1 MIKAMK
7 DFQIPMRV
15 EVDKETASATF
26 GRFTTEAY
34 ERGFGT
40 TVGNALRRVLL
51 SSLTGAAVTTV
62 KIEGVLHEFSTIPG
76 VTEDVTS
83 IILNVKGLR
92 LALHTDKPKTIR
104 LKKKGP
110 GEAKGS
116 DIIHDADISI
126 LTPNLH
132 IATLDKDA
140 TLDLEMT
147 VKHGRGYVPAERNKE
162 EGLPIGVIAID
173 SIFSPI
179 KRVNFHVENARV
191 GRMTD
196 YDKLTLE
203 IWTDG
208 TISPSDALSTAA
220 GILRDH
226 VEIFIN
232 PEARVE
238 GRAELSGDDAQRE
251 INKNLFRSVNE
262 LELSVRAANCLKNA
276 NIKTIADLV
285 QKSEAEMLKTKNF
298 GKKSLNEI
306 KEILTDMGLQRSQ
319 ERVGEGTVR
328 HRKKGRQLG
337 RQTKHRWALFR
348 SLVTSLLEH
357 ERIETTEAKAKEIR
371 GFTDRMITLGK
382 DGSLPAR
389 RRALSFLRSK
399 DVVSKLFSDVAGR
412 FKDRPGGYT
421 RMVKTRRRIGD
432 AAELVAIELVA
443 RAEASTAKKSAPPS
457 AKPEKSE

>member
-15 EVDKETASATF
+15 EVDKDAQSPTF
-26 GRFTTEAY
+26 GRFTTEAF

-40 TVGNALRRVLL
+40 TIGNALRRILL

-62 KIEGVLHEFSTIPG
+62 KIEGVVHEFSTISG
-76 VTEDVTS
+76 VTEDVTA
-83 IILNVKGLR
+83 IILNIKSLR

-116 DIIHDADISI
+116 DILHDGDVTI
-126 LTPNLH
+126 LTPDLH

-140 TLDLEMT
+140 SLDIEMT

-179 KRVNFHVENARV
+179 RRVNFHVENARV

-196 YDKLTLE
+196 YDKLTME

-208 TISPSDALSTAA
+208 TISPRDALSTAA
-220 GILRDH
+220 GILREHLD
-226 VEIFIN
+226 IFIN
-232 PEARVE
+232 PEERTE
-238 GRAELSGDDAQRE
+238 GKSEAGYEESQRE
-251 INKNLFRSVNE
+251 VNKNLSRSVNE

-285 QKSEAEMLKTKNF
+285 QKSEGEMLRTKNF

-306 KEILTDMGLQRSQ
+306 KEILSEMGLSL
-319 ERVGEGTVR
+319 GT
-328 HRKKGRQLG
+328 K
-337 RQTKHRWALFR
+337 
-348 SLVTSLLEH
+348 
-357 ERIETTEAKAKEIR
+357 IEAASSPHN
-371 GFTDRMITLGK
+371 
-382 DGSLPAR
+382 GSP
-389 RRALSFLRSK
+389 
-399 DVVSKLFSDVAGR
+399 
-412 FKDRPGGYT
+412 
-421 RMVKTRRRIGD
+421 
-432 AAELVAIELVA
+432 
-443 RAEASTAKKSAPPS
+443 
-457 AKPEKSE
+457 KPE

>member
-15 EVDKETASATF
+15 EVDKETASPTF
-26 GRFTTEAY
+26 GRFSTEAF

-92 LALHTDKPKTIR
+92 LALHSDKPKTIR

-116 DIIHDADISI
+116 DIIHDADVTI

-140 TLDLEMT
+140 SLDMEMT
-147 VKHGRGYVPAERNKE
+147 IKHGRGYVPAERNKE
-162 EGLPIGVIAID
+162 EGLPIVVISID

-179 KRVNFHVENARV
+179 KRVNFQVENARV

-208 TISPSDALSTAA
+208 TILPSDALSTAA

-226 VEIFIN
+226 VEIFIH

-238 GRAELSGDDAQRE
+238 GRSELAGDEAQRE

-285 QKSEAEMLKTKNF
+285 QKTEGEMLKTKNF

-306 KEILTDMGLQRSQ
+306 KEILTDMGLGLGVKLDAVAPS
-319 ERVGEGTVR
+319 GT
-328 HRKKGRQLG
+328 
-337 RQTKHRWALFR
+337 
-348 SLVTSLLEH
+348 
-357 ERIETTEAKAKEIR
+357 
-371 GFTDRMITLGK
+371 
-382 DGSLPAR
+382 P
-389 RRALSFLRSK
+389 
-399 DVVSKLFSDVAGR
+399 
-412 FKDRPGGYT
+412 
-421 RMVKTRRRIGD
+421 
-432 AAELVAIELVA
+432 
-443 RAEASTAKKSAPPS
+443 
-457 AKPEKSE
+457 KSE

>member
-1 MIKAMK
+1 MMSDPFASPGPFFLRRMVFGLSVCKASRNPFTFKIMEVTSSV
-7 DFQIPMRV
+7 IPGIV
-15 EVDKETASATF
+15 ENSCRTPSIFTVVTAAPVKEDNST
-26 GRFTTEAY
+26 R
-34 ERGFGT
+34 R
-40 TVGNALRRVLL
+40 NALRRVLL

-76 VTEDVTS
+76 ITEDVTS

-116 DIIHDADISI
+116 DIIHDPDVTI

-140 TLDLEMT
+140 TFDMEMT

-173 SIFSPI
+173 SVFSPI

-203 IWTDG
+203 VWADG
-208 TISPSDALSTAA
+208 TISPRDALSTAA
-220 GILRDH
+220 GIPRDH

-232 PEARVE
+232 PDERVE
-238 GRAELSGDDAQRE
+238 GRAELSGEDAQRE

-285 QKSEAEMLKTKNF
+285 QKSETEMLKTKNF

-306 KEILTDMGLQRSQ
+306 KEILTDMGLS
-319 ERVGEGTVR
+319 
-328 HRKKGRQLG
+328 LG
-337 RQTKHRWALFR
+337 
-348 SLVTSLLEH
+348 V
-357 ERIETTEAKAKEIR
+357 
-371 GFTDRMITLGK
+371 
-382 DGSLPAR
+382 
-389 RRALSFLRSK
+389 
-399 DVVSKLFSDVAGR
+399 KLDAMAS
-412 FKDRPGGYT
+412 GGGP
-421 RMVKTRRRIGD
+421 KN
-432 AAELVAIELVA
+432 E
-443 RAEASTAKKSAPPS
+443 
-457 AKPEKSE
+457 

>member
-15 EVDKETASATF
+15 EVDKDTQSPTF
-26 GRFTTEAY
+26 GRFTTEAF

-40 TVGNALRRVLL
+40 TIGNALRRILL

-62 KIEGVLHEFSTIPG
+62 KIEGVVHEFSTISG
-76 VTEDVTS
+76 VTEDVTA
-83 IILNVKGLR
+83 IILNIKSLR

-116 DIIHDADISI
+116 DVLHDAEVTI
-126 LTPNLH
+126 LTPELH

-140 TLDLEMT
+140 TLDIEMT

-173 SIFSPI
+173 SVFSPI

-196 YDKLTLE
+196 YDKLAIE

-208 TISPSDALSTAA
+208 TISPRDALSNAA
-220 GILRDH
+220 GILREHLD
-226 VEIFIN
+226 IFIN
-232 PEARVE
+232 PEERSE
-238 GRAELSGDDAQRE
+238 GKSEAGYEESHRE
-251 INKNLFRSVNE
+251 VNKNLSRSVNE

-285 QKSEAEMLKTKNF
+285 QKSEGEMLRTKNF

-306 KEILTDMGLQRSQ
+306 KEILTEMGLSL
-319 ERVGEGTVR
+319 GTKV
-328 HRKKGRQLG
+328 
-337 RQTKHRWALFR
+337 
-348 SLVTSLLEH
+348 
-357 ERIETTEAKAKEIR
+357 EA
-371 GFTDRMITLGK
+371 
-382 DGSLPAR
+382 
-389 RRALSFLRSK
+389 
-399 DVVSKLFSDVAGR
+399 
-412 FKDRPGGYT
+412 
-421 RMVKTRRRIGD
+421 
-432 AAELVAIELVA
+432 
-443 RAEASTAKKSAPPS
+443 ASSPHNGS
-457 AKPEKSE
+457 AKSE

>member
-1 MIKAMK
+1 MLKSMK

-15 EVDKETASATF
+15 EVDKDTLSSTF
-26 GRFTTEAY
+26 GRFTTEAF

-40 TVGNALRRVLL
+40 TIGNSLRRVLL

-62 KIEGVLHEFSTIPG
+62 KIEGVLHEFCTIPG

-83 IILNVKGLR
+83 IILNVKSLR
-92 LALHTDKPKTIR
+92 LASHSDKPKTIR

-116 DIIHDADISI
+116 DIIHDGDLTI
-126 LTPNLH
+126 LTPDLH
-132 IATLDKDA
+132 LATLDKDA
-140 TLDLEMT
+140 MLDMEMV

-162 EGLPIGVIAID
+162 EGLPIGVIAVD

-208 TISPSDALSTAA
+208 TITPRDALSTAA
-220 GILRDH
+220 SIMRDH
-226 VEIFIN
+226 LDIFISAEEQAEVRS
-232 PEARVE
+232 EAGKDEATR
-238 GRAELSGDDAQRE
+238 EL
-251 INKNLFRSVNE
+251 NKNLFRSVNE

-285 QKSEAEMLKTKNF
+285 QKTEAEMLKTKNF

-306 KEILTDMGLQRSQ
+306 KEILSEMGL
-319 ERVGEGTVR
+319 G
-328 HRKKGRQLG
+328 LG
-337 RQTKHRWALFR
+337 IKVDAL
-348 SLVTSLLEH
+348 TSS
-357 ERIETTEAKAKEIR
+357 
-371 GFTDRMITLGK
+371 
-382 DGSLPAR
+382 DGNAQS
-389 RRALSFLRSK
+389 
-399 DVVSKLFSDVAGR
+399 
-412 FKDRPGGYT
+412 
-421 RMVKTRRRIGD
+421 
-432 AAELVAIELVA
+432 
-443 RAEASTAKKSAPPS
+443 
-457 AKPEKSE
+457 